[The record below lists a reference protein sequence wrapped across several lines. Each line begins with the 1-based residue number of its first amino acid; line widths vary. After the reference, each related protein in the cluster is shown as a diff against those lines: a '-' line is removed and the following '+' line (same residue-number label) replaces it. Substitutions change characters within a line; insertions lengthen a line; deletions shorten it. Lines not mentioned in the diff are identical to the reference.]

1 MALHDYHLP
10 DARARGHAGRSVP
23 LHFWGV
29 LGHLGQHLLDQ
40 GLRGGDLYLRLGVTR
55 EAIHHQVGGAR
66 AALSLRRGPARWT
79 QRCHG

>member
-40 GLRGGDLYLRLGVTR
+40 GLRGGDLYLRPPGRCDIEAAVVT
-55 EAIHHQVGGAR
+55 
-66 AALSLRRGPARWT
+66 ALVAVVVAL
-79 QRCHG
+79 